1 MRKPAI
7 QLSDQ
12 AVRTINDLLSDGKRV
27 SVDVNHKT
35 NELMIREEHSK
46 LKYRVIVSEGKQ

>member
-12 AVRTINDLLSDGKRV
+12 AVRTINELLSEGKRV
-27 SVDVNHKT
+27 SVDVNRKT